1 MVYSIDHHVCDQK
14 LRTAQPR
21 ELADLKE
28 YGAQHLLVRAIS
40 GIRAVRGIRAVCGIH
55 EVSGIHAVSNSSSTS
70 SDIRRRF
77 TVVAWGVDEG
87 CGGCGLRSFPAAT
100 GSCEFAPDLEG
111 FRTDNVVLWIVENHQ
126 SKEATAAADVLGESL
141 THCCVVSRVLC

>member
-77 TVVAWGVDEG
+77 TVVAWRIRTSRL
-87 CGGCGLRSFPAAT
+87 LRESYAGHTHHNRLVRIRP
-100 GSCEFAPDLEG
+100 G
-111 FRTDNVVLWIVENHQ
+111 FGRLPH
-126 SKEATAAADVLGESL
+126 
-141 THCCVVSRVLC
+141 R